1 MKADVIK
8 VVGVGGAGVR
18 FVDRLASDNV
28 SVPAVLAMDTDA
40 EALDR
45 SRASVKLQLG
55 EPRTKGLGAGG
66 DPAIGCDAAE
76 DDREMIRTAL
86 SGCELV
92 LAVAGL
98 GGGTGSGALPV
109 VLRIAREEG
118 ITAFAFVTLP
128 FTIEGNERK
137 LKSDRVFVGLRG
149 LCDGLIVVP
158 NDRLADAVNAER
170 VSETFDG
177 AARILGNGVRS
188 LWKLLVSPSYLR
200 LSLADLTELFRQSGR
215 VCAFGYGEGVGPD
228 RAVQA
233 VRGLLG
239 SSLLGRGRLLSTARF
254 LLVSVLGNEGLR
266 VREVRE
272 IMEAVSGA
280 VAQPDVRQWVGVTA
294 DEDWDDSVSVTA
306 LLSDQWLQ
314 EVANVEPLGAAGAE
328 PARAADARAAK
339 TVELTQASLEFGGI
353 GNKGRFRNVEP
364 TMLDGEDLDIP
375 TFIRRGITLDR

>member
-1 MKADVIK
+1 MKADAIK
-8 VVGVGGAGVR
+8 VVGIGGAGIR

-28 SVPAVLAMDTDA
+28 NVPAVLAMDTDA

-55 EPRTKGLGAGG
+55 KPRTNGLGAGG
-66 DPAIGCDAAE
+66 DPAVGRDVAE
-76 DDREMIRTAL
+76 GDCEMIRTAL
-86 SGCELV
+86 SGCKLV

-118 ITAFAFVTLP
+118 ITAFVFVTLP
-128 FTIEGNERK
+128 FTLEGNERK
-137 LKSDRVFVGLRG
+137 LESDRVFVGLKES
-149 LCDGLIVVP
+149 CDGLIVIP

-170 VSETFDG
+170 VSETFENT
-177 AARILGNGVRS
+177 ARILANGVRS

-200 LSLADLTELFRQSGR
+200 LSVADLTGLFRQSGR

-228 RAVQA
+228 RAAQA

-239 SSLLGRGRLLSTARF
+239 SPLLGHGRLLSTARF
-254 LLVSVLGNEGLR
+254 VLVSVQGNENLR

-280 VAQPDVRQWVGVTA
+280 VQSDVRQWVGVTA
-294 DEDWDDSVSVTA
+294 DEDTDETVSVTA

-314 EVANVEPLGAAGAE
+314 EATDPAPSAAGAE
-328 PARAADARAAK
+328 SAKVADARGAK
-339 TVELTQASLEFGGI
+339 AVELTQASLEFVAV
-353 GNKGRFRNVEP
+353 GNKGRFRDVEP
-364 TMLDGEDLDIP
+364 TMMDGQDLDIP
-375 TFIRRGITLDR
+375 TFIRRRIALDR

>member
-1 MKADVIK
+1 MKADAIK
-8 VVGVGGAGVR
+8 VVGIGGAGVR
-18 FVDRLASDNV
+18 FVDRLASDSEN
-28 SVPAVLAMDTDA
+28 VPAVVAMDTDA
-40 EALDR
+40 ESLDD

-55 EPRTKGLGAGG
+55 ETRTKGLGAGG
-66 DPAIGCDAAE
+66 DPAVGCDAAE

-86 SGCELV
+86 SGCKLV

-118 ITAFAFVTLP
+118 IVAFAFVTLP
-128 FTIEGNERK
+128 FAIEGHERQ
-137 LKSDRVFVGLRG
+137 LKSDRVFVGLREF
-149 LCDGLIVVP
+149 CDGLIVVP
-158 NDRLADAVNAER
+158 NDRLADAVAAER
-170 VSETFDG
+170 VSETFDN
-177 AARILGNGVRS
+177 AARILGNGVRA

-200 LSLADLTELFRQSGR
+200 ISLADVTELFRQSGR

-239 SSLLGRGRLLSTARF
+239 SPMLGRGRSLSTAKF
-254 LLVSVLGNEGLR
+254 LLVSVLGNDGLR

-280 VAQPDVRQWVGVTA
+280 VQPDVRQWMGVTA
-294 DEDWDDSVSVTA
+294 DEDWDETVSVTA

-314 EVANVEPLGAAGAE
+314 EAAGGGE
-328 PARAADARAAK
+328 PAKVATDVRASKA
-339 TVELTQASLEFGGI
+339 VELTQASLEFGTT
-353 GNKGRFRNVEP
+353 GNRGRFRNVEP

-375 TFIRRGITLDR
+375 TFIRRGIVLDR

>member
-1 MKADVIK
+1 MKADAVK
-8 VVGVGGAGVR
+8 VVGIGGAGIR

-28 SVPAVLAMDTDA
+28 NVPVVLAMDTDA
-40 EALDR
+40 EALDM

-86 SGCELV
+86 SGCKLL

-109 VLRIAREEG
+109 VLKIARAEG
-118 ITAFAFVTLP
+118 ITTFVFVTLP
-128 FTIEGNERK
+128 FALEGNERK
-137 LKSDRVFVGLRG
+137 LKSDRVFVGLREQ
-149 LCDGLIVVP
+149 CDGVIVVP
-158 NDRLADAVNAER
+158 NDRLADSVGADR
-170 VSETFDG
+170 VSATFEST
-177 AARILGNGVRS
+177 ARIIGNGVRA
-188 LWKLLVSPSYLR
+188 LWKLLVSPAYLR
-200 LSLADLTELFRQSGR
+200 ISLADLTELFRQSGR
-215 VCAFGYGEGVGPD
+215 VCAFGYGEGTGPD

-239 SSLLGRGRLLSTARF
+239 SPLLGHGRLLSTARF
-254 LLVSVLGNEGLR
+254 MIVSVLGDAGLR

-272 IMEAVSGA
+272 IMDAVSGA
-280 VAQPDVRQWVGVTA
+280 VQGDVRQWIGVTA
-294 DEDWDDSVSVTA
+294 DEDWDEAVSVTA
-306 LLSDQWLQ
+306 LVSDQWLQ
-314 EVANVEPLGAAGAE
+314 EAAGAAPVVSGAE
-328 PARAADARAAK
+328 PSKAPDARGPKA
-339 TVELTQASLEFGGI
+339 VELTQASLEFEAV

-375 TFIRRGITLDR
+375 TFIRRRITLDR